1 MPNNVIITGYFCGIY
16 EKSEPDSDEADR
28 LMIHVKGEKKCDVC
42 NIIGD
47 MNGSI
52 NEATRRRRKRNE
64 RLKTYRLNIK
74 IR

>member
-47 MNGSI
+47 MNGSSD
-52 NEATRRRRKRNE
+52 
-64 RLKTYRLNIK
+64 RLLYGLQFEFS
-74 IR
+74 